1 MNANATVQPPATPR
15 ATPGAQLM
23 HSWRTFSSASAG
35 FLAQLREFDLQR
47 GYRQPMSATPG
58 RGGGRRRRV
67 GRQAESTAEWLHAMC
82 GLDEARVNEALRV
95 AYKLLNLPCTEAAFA
110 AGDLSYQKVRA
121 LAAVATASQEAELVP
136 FAIAMTEAQLAHYCE
151 RLKRRAG
158 AGDTGAG
165 AAGAPPGAGPEET
178 AGG

>member
-1 MNANATVQPPATPR
+1 MNADTTEQPT
-15 ATPGAQLM
+15 TPGTAQAVQLM
-23 HSWRTFSSASAG
+23 HSWRTFSAASAG

-47 GYRQPMSATPG
+47 GYRQPMSAAPG
-58 RGGGRRRRV
+58 RDGGRRRRID
-67 GRQAESTAEWLHAMC
+67 GQAASTAEWLHAVC

-121 LAAVATASQEAELVP
+121 IAAVATASQESELVP
-136 FAIAMTEAQLAHYCE
+136 FAIAMTEAQLEHYCE

-158 AGDTGAG
+158 AGDAGTG
-165 AAGAPPGAGPEET
+165 AAGAPPDAGPEER

>member
-1 MNANATVQPPATPR
+1 MNADTTEQP
-15 ATPGAQLM
+15 ATPGATQGVQLM
-23 HSWRTFSSASAG
+23 HSWRTFSAASAG

-58 RGGGRRRRV
+58 CGGGRRRRV
-67 GRQAESTAEWLHAMC
+67 GRQAESTAEWLHAIC

-110 AGDLSYQKVRA
+110 AGDLSYQKVRT

-158 AGDTGAG
+158 AGDAGAG

>member
-1 MNANATVQPPATPR
+1 MNADAAEKP
-15 ATPGAQLM
+15 ATPGATEAAQLM
-23 HSWRTFSSASAG
+23 RSWRTFSAASAG

-47 GYRQPMSATPG
+47 GYRQPMSAMPG
-58 RGGGRRRRV
+58 RDGRRRRRV
-67 GRQAESTAEWLHAMC
+67 DGRAASTAEWLHAVC
-82 GLDEARVNEALRV
+82 GLDQARVNEALRV

-121 LAAVATASQEAELVP
+121 IAAVATASQEAELVP
-136 FAIAMTEAQLAHYCE
+136 FAIAMTEAQLEHYCE

-158 AGDTGAG
+158 AERAG
-165 AAGAPPGAGPEET
+165 ADAAGGPPGGGPEER